1 MSDREGTRVLY
12 VDPDEG
18 ARRRARAKL
27 GVAGVE
33 VRTAATVEDG
43 LGGIRA
49 AGVDCVV
56 SECRLA
62 DGEATDLFRGIRQ
75 IAPNVPV
82 VLFTDDADA
91 VAEAGDAVP
100 CVRKSDGYD
109 RLVRRI
115 AERVAAEPSGLGDP
129 AAISEATKER
139 AMDEAPVGI
148 TVTDPS
154 LPDNPLVYVNR
165 AFEEMTGYTADES
178 LGRNCRF
185 LQGERTDED
194 AVAEIAAA
202 VDAEEPVS
210 VELLNYRR
218 DGTPFWNR
226 LDVAPIDDES
236 GEVVYYVGFQTD
248 VSERKRAE
256 REAERERANLEHLVE
271 RIQGLL
277 RDVTNSIV
285 RAESRR
291 EMEREVCRRL
301 AAVDGYVGAWI
312 GQPDLSRERLVSRT
326 SAGETAAALG
336 ELTVRLDG
344 DDPAARAAADGSI
357 QVGDP
362 SDDPVHAAWSD
373 AGSATPSAVASVP
386 LEYGESLYGALNVY
400 AADADAFDERESVV
414 LEALGRA
421 IAAAIARFESR
432 RIIATDTVTE
442 LTVATADPDFVFVD
456 LAAAA
461 DCRLEYQ
468 GGVLRSNGQW
478 LAFFEATDADPDRLL
493 DAAADRPD
501 IDEATCLTADGTGG
515 VFEFAVADPAFVR
528 SLADNGART
537 RTLTVGPEGRA
548 RLQVDV
554 PDRESARDVFDALSA
569 TYDGTEL
576 IATRESDRPART
588 DREFRSTVENRL
600 TEQQRIALEK
610 AYHGGF
616 FEWPHAVSGEELAA
630 SMGISRST
638 FHQHLRAAERKFV
651 AELFDGRNSN

>member
-33 VRTAATVEDG
+33 VRTAATVKDG
-43 LGGIRA
+43 LGGIRP

-62 DGEATDLFRGIRQ
+62 DGEAMDLFRGIRQ

-91 VAEAGDAVP
+91 VAAAGDAVP

-148 TVTDPS
+148 TVADPS

-165 AFEEMTGYTADES
+165 AFEDITGYTADES

-218 DGTPFWNR
+218 DGTPFWTR

-421 IAAAIARFESR
+421 IAAAIARF
-432 RIIATDTVTE
+432 
-442 LTVATADPDFVFVD
+442 
-456 LAAAA
+456 AAA

-548 RLQVDV
+548 HLQVDV
-554 PDRESARDVFDALSA
+554 PHRESARDVFDALSA
-569 TYDGTEL
+569 MYDGTEL
-576 IATRESDRPART
+576 IATRESSRPART

-638 FHQHLRAAERKFV
+638 FHQHLRAAERKLV
-651 AELFDGRNSN
+651 AELFDGWNSN